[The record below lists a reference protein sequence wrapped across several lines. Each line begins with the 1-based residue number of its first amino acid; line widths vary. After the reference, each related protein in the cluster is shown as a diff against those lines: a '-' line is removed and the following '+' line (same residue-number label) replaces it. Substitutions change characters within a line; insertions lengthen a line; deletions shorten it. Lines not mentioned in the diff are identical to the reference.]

1 MQRLASTTG
10 TSASPDHAVAG
21 LTWIPLT
28 KRAGYR
34 QGIAP
39 TLVLCYHGISPTW
52 SEAVA
57 PDQLRAQ
64 LEMLLARGY
73 RAVPFSQAV
82 LSPPGRAFAVT
93 FDDGYR
99 SVAEHALPVLER
111 LNMPATVFVPTGFVS
126 DAASCARAAW
136 PGTDHW
142 LTTPHADELAPM
154 SWVEL
159 RVLVEHGWEIGSHSR
174 THARLPQI
182 DDAKLKEELNA
193 SREELEDRLG
203 RPCTTLAYPYG
214 EADDRVVAAAAAAGY
229 QAACTLTARFE
240 AAHPL
245 AWPRV
250 GVYRRDRPAVFRVKA
265 SPTVRQLR
273 TTRAWGVMHPERWR
287 RSPAETG

>member
-1 MQRLASTTG
+1 VWTPCRT
-10 TSASPDHAVAG
+10 TSASAAPNRAVAG
-21 LTWIPLT
+21 STPIPTT
-28 KRAGYR
+28 KCGGYR

-57 PDQLRAQ
+57 PEQLRAQ

-99 SVAEHALPVLER
+99 SVAEHALPVIER
-111 LNMPATVFVPTGFVS
+111 LNVPATVFVPTGFVS
-126 DAASCARAAW
+126 DDVAAW

-142 LTTPHADELAPM
+142 LTTPYADELAPM
-154 SWVEL
+154 SWAEL
-159 RVLVEHGWEIGSHSR
+159 GVLVEHGWEIGSHSR
-174 THARLPQI
+174 THARLPQL
-182 DDAKLKEELNA
+182 DNAKLKEELNA
-193 SREELEDRLG
+193 SRGELEDRLG

-214 EADDRVVAAAAAAGY
+214 EADERVVAAAAAAGY
-229 QAACTLTARFE
+229 RAACTLTARFE

-250 GVYRRDRPAVFRVKA
+250 GVYRRDGPAVFRAKT
-265 SPTVRQLR
+265 SPTMRQLR

-287 RSPAETG
+287 RLPAETG